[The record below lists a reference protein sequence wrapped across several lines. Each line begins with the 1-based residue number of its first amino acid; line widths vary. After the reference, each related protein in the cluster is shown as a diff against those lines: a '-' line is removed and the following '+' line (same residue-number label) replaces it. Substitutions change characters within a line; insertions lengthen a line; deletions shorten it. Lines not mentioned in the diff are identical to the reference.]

1 MSFSARSNQRC
12 AGLTVGSVG
21 QTRRQFFRDCG
32 VGVGGMALSSLLA
45 RDLPAASTSSPAV
58 LPTAPRAPHFTP
70 KAKAVIFLFMAG
82 GPSQLDLFD
91 PKPLLG
97 ELNGQVTPKS
107 FTEGKRFAFLK
118 PDAKLLGSYR
128 TFDRYG
134 ESGAA
139 LSNLLPYHREIVDDI
154 CIVKGMKTDVFN
166 HGPAKVFVNTG
177 SPQFGRPA
185 MGSWVSYGI
194 GSESDSLPAFVV
206 LQSGPRGPRGG
217 ASNWTNGFL
226 PSVHQ
231 GVPFLKGA
239 TPILDLATPKE
250 FTADQQGDFVAAVRD
265 LNNLRHATVGDPE
278 IQTRIAAYEMAY
290 RMQESAPELMD
301 VSGETKETL
310 DLYGVEP
317 GKASFAANCLL
328 ARRLV
333 ERGVRFVQLY
343 HTNWDHHGGP
353 GEDLGKDLDSRAK
366 EVDQASVALV
376 KDLKRLGLLAD
387 TLVIWGGEFGRTPM
401 GEARDNIGRD
411 HHIDAYTMWLAG
423 GGVKAGV
430 TYGKT
435 DEIGYN
441 VVENPVHVHDL
452 QATIL
457 HQLGLEHTKLTFR
470 FQGRDFRLTDVHGEV
485 VRDIL
490 V

>member
-1 MSFSARSNQRC
+1 MTSAHPFDIAR
-12 AGLTVGSVG
+12 
-21 QTRRQFFRDCG
+21 TRRHFFRDCG
-32 VGVGGMALSSLLA
+32 VGLGGIALSSLLA
-45 RDLPAASTSSPAV
+45 KSAPASAT
-58 LPTAPRAPHFTP
+58 LPTAARPPHFEP

-82 GPSQLDLFD
+82 GPSQLELFD
-91 PKPLLG
+91 PKPLLN

-128 TFDRYG
+128 TFEKYG
-134 ESGAA
+134 EVGAD
-139 LSNLLPYHREIVDDI
+139 LSNLIPYHRDIVDDI
-154 CIVKGMKTDVFN
+154 CIVRGMKTDVFN

-177 SPQFGRPA
+177 SPQFGRPS

-217 ASNWTNGFL
+217 ASNWANGFL

-239 TPILDLATPKE
+239 TPILDLATPE
-250 FTADQQGDFVAAVRD
+250 QLTDDQQADFVGTVGR
-265 LNNLRHATVGDPE
+265 LNELRYASVGDPE

-290 RMQESAPELMD
+290 RMQSSAPELMD
-301 VSGETKETL
+301 LSGETQATL
-310 DLYGVEP
+310 DMYGVEP
-317 GKASFAANCLL
+317 GKPSFAANCLL

-353 GEDLGKDLDSRAK
+353 GEDLGKDLDARAK
-366 EVDQASVALV
+366 EVDQASAAIV
-376 KDLKRLGLLAD
+376 KDLKRLGLLDD

-401 GEARDNIGRD
+401 GEERDNIGRD
-411 HHIDAYTMWLAG
+411 HHIDAYSMWLAG
-423 GGVKAGV
+423 GGVKRGQV
-430 TYGKT
+430 YGKT
-435 DEIGYN
+435 DDIGYN
-441 VVENPVHVHDL
+441 VVEGAVHVHDL

-457 HQLGLEHTKLTFR
+457 HLLGLDHERLTFR
-470 FQGRDFRLTDVHGEV
+470 FQGRDFRLTDVHGHV
-485 VRDIL
+485 VKDIL
-490 V
+490 A